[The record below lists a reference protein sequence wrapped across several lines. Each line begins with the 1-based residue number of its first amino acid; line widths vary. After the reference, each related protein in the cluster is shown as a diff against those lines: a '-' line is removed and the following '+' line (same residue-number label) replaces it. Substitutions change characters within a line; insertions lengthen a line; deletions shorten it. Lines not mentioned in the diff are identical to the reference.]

1 MTDTLL
7 TAAELLSGPVTQPEG
22 EALIRAL
29 ITTAPE
35 IIPVEVLDT
44 PGAPEAAIVF
54 ALGAAEAQRSADR
67 LLWARSAFRSTASRA
82 WLGVVALEQY
92 GVTPGSAD
100 YATTNLNIVN
110 SSGALYGPFTAGTL
124 RAVNEETDA
133 VYTNVEEVTI
143 PILGSVIAGFVAIE
157 PGSASNAA
165 IGEISRLETPLE
177 GVTVTNAQPALG
189 TDEESA
195 VSLNERIDAR
205 LGTFGV
211 PGATGFSTGGTA
223 SAYEALARG
232 GFDNRGGVPRADGSR
247 ITVTRTQIVLDIL
260 TGALTLYVADD
271 DGPIATGDLTTVE
284 TLVQSYAEWIGA
296 QVDVANSIAV
306 PVTVSGALT
315 IRGASATNAQI
326 LAGIDD
332 ELVASSKGCPIG
344 GFPPSSS
351 APLRYVENAVESAG
365 DAGKLTA
372 FTLVDIALSAPVGAT
387 ALAAGEVLVLARGTI
402 TITRV

>member
-7 TAAELLSGPVTQPEG
+7 TAEELLSGPVTQEEG

-44 PGAPEAAIVF
+44 PGAPEAAIVW

-67 LLWARSAFRSTASRA
+67 ALYARSAFRSTASRA
-82 WLGVVALEQY
+82 WLGVVALENF
-92 GVTPGSAD
+92 GVTPGAAD
-100 YATTNLNIVN
+100 YATTNLTLAN

-124 RAVNEETDA
+124 RTVNDDTDA
-133 VYTNVEEVTI
+133 VYTNLEEVTI

-157 PGSASNAA
+157 PGSGSNAA

-177 GVTVTNAQPALG
+177 GVTVSNAQPALG
-189 TDEESA
+189 RDEESA
-195 VSLNERIDAR
+195 LSLNARIDAR

-223 SAYEALARG
+223 SAFEALARSG
-232 GFDNRGGVPRADGSR
+232 VDNGGGVPREDGSR
-247 ITVTRTQIVLDIL
+247 ITVTRTQLVLDIL
-260 TGALTLYVADD
+260 DGSLTLYVADD
-271 DGPIATGDLTTVE
+271 DGPIATGDLTTVD
-284 TLVQSYAEWIGA
+284 TLVQAYAEWIGA
-296 QVDVANSIAV
+296 QVDVANTVAV

-315 IRGASATNAQI
+315 IRGASATDAQI
-326 LAGIDD
+326 LAAIDD
-332 ELVASSKGCPIG
+332 ELVITSTGCPIG
-344 GFPPSSS
+344 GFPPSNG

-365 DAGKLTA
+365 DTGKITA
-372 FTLVDIALSAPVGAT
+372 FRLVDIVLSSPSGAT
-387 ALAAGEVLVLARGTI
+387 ALAAGEVLVLSQGTI